1 MKYALSILMFIAL
14 AGCESHLS
22 PRETRTQNYSAF
34 VFSLYDNPR
43 PIAQSTPPTLPMKVA
58 VAQVGEIAPPQLM
71 LDHLRQRGELFAR
84 VEGIPGIFEELYCNN
99 NQGTGAL
106 NASERQQVRD
116 RVSRLQRL
124 AQDLG
129 MDYLF
134 IYGGSIDHYVRENPL
149 QVLDLT
155 IVGAFVVPS
164 REVRAIGKAA
174 GALID
179 VRSGAVVFITSADT
193 EKTGLASATNE
204 DGKQLK
210 VLQDTR
216 ESLHLRL
223 ADQLAARCKEV
234 ALTTAM
240 PLGN

>member
-14 AGCESHLS
+14 TGCESHLS

-34 VFSLYDNPR
+34 IFSLYDNPK
-43 PIAQSTPPTLPMKVA
+43 PIAPSGPPTVPMKVA
-58 VAQVGEIAPPQLM
+58 IAQVGEIAPPQLM

-84 VEGIPGIFEELYCNN
+84 VEGIPGLFEELYCNN
-99 NQGTGAL
+99 NQGTL

-124 AQDLG
+124 TQDLG

-149 QVLDLT
+149 QVFDWT
-155 IVGAFVVPS
+155 IVGAYVVPS

-179 VRSGAVVFITSADT
+179 ARSGAVVFITSADT
-193 EKTGLASATNE
+193 EKTGLASASTK
-204 DGKQLK
+204 DGKEMK
-210 VLQDTR
+210 VLEDTR

-223 ADQLAARCKEV
+223 ADQLSARCKEV
-234 ALTTAM
+234 ALTRAI
-240 PLGN
+240 PLGD

>member
-14 AGCESHLS
+14 TGCESHLS
-22 PRETRTQNYSAF
+22 PRESRTQNYSAF

-43 PIAQSTPPTLPMKVA
+43 PIAPAMPPTVPMKVA
-58 VAQVGEIAPPQLM
+58 IAQVGEIAPPQLM
-71 LDHLRQRGELFAR
+71 LDHLRQRGELFCR
-84 VEGIPGIFEELYCNN
+84 VEGIPGLFEELYCSN
-99 NQGTGAL
+99 NQGAL

-155 IVGAFVVPS
+155 ILGAFVVPS
-164 REVRAIGKAA
+164 REIRAIGKAA

-193 EKTGLASATNE
+193 EKTGFASATNE

-223 ADQLAARCKEV
+223 ADQLADRCKEV
-234 ALTTAM
+234 ALTRAM

>member
-1 MKYALSILMFIAL
+1 MKYALSILMLIAL
-14 AGCESHLS
+14 TGCESHLS

-34 VFSLYDNPR
+34 IFSLYDNPK
-43 PIAQSTPPTLPMKVA
+43 PIAQSTPKKLPMKVA
-58 VAQVGEIAPPQLM
+58 VAQVEKLAPPQLM
-71 LDHLRQRGELFAR
+71 LDRLRQRGELFAR
-84 VEGIPGIFEELYCNN
+84 VEGIPGLFEELYCNN
-99 NQGTGAL
+99 NQGTL

-149 QVLDLT
+149 QVFDLT
-155 IVGAFVVPS
+155 IIGAFVVPS

-174 GALID
+174 GALLD
-179 VRSGAVVFITSADT
+179 APRGAVVLITSPHT
-193 EKTGLASATNE
+193 QKTGLASATNE
-204 DGKQLK
+204 DGKQMK
-210 VLQDTR
+210 VLEDTR

-223 ADQLAARCKEV
+223 ADQLTSTCREV
-234 ALTTAM
+234 ALTKAM
-240 PLGN
+240 PLGD

>member
-1 MKYALSILMFIAL
+1 
-14 AGCESHLS
+14 
-22 PRETRTQNYSAF
+22 
-34 VFSLYDNPR
+34 
-43 PIAQSTPPTLPMKVA
+43 MKVA
-58 VAQVGEIAPPQLM
+58 IAQVGEIAPPQLM
-71 LDHLRQRGELFAR
+71 LDHLRQRDELFAR
-84 VEGIPGIFEELYCNN
+84 VEGIPGLFEELYCSN
-99 NQGTGAL
+99 NQGAL

-164 REVRAIGKAA
+164 REIRAIGKAA

-179 VRSGAVVFITSADT
+179 VRSGAVVFITSADA

-234 ALTTAM
+234 ALTRAM

>member
-1 MKYALSILMFIAL
+1 MKYALLILMLFVI
-14 AGCESHLS
+14 AGCGSHLS

-34 VFSLYDNPR
+34 ILSLYENPR
-43 PIAQSTPPTLPMKVA
+43 PAAQTTALTAPMKVA
-58 VAQVGEIAPPQLM
+58 VAQVGEIAPPQLL
-71 LDHLRQRGELFAR
+71 LDHLRQRGELFSR
-84 VEGIPGIFEELYCNN
+84 VEGIPGVFEELSDCN
-99 NQGTGAL
+99 NQGGLTPT
-106 NASERQQVRD
+106 ERQQVRD
-116 RVSRLQRL
+116 RVARLQRL
-124 AQDLG
+124 TQDLG

-155 IVGAFVVPS
+155 IIGAFVVPS

-193 EKTGLASATNE
+193 EKTGLASASTQ

-223 ADQLAARCKEV
+223 ADQLTTRCKEV
-234 ALTTAM
+234 ALTRAM

>member
-1 MKYALSILMFIAL
+1 MKYCLSILMLIAL
-14 AGCESHLS
+14 TGCESHLS

-43 PIAQSTPPTLPMKVA
+43 PLAQSTPPTIPIRVA

-71 LDHLRQRGELFAR
+71 LDRLRQRGELFAR
-84 VEGIPGIFEELYCNN
+84 VEGIPGLFEELYCNN
-99 NQGTGAL
+99 NQGPL

-155 IVGAFVVPS
+155 IVGAFIVPS

-179 VRSGAVVFITSADT
+179 ARSGAVVFITSADT
-193 EKTGLASATNE
+193 EKTGLASATSE
-204 DGKQLK
+204 DGKQMK
-210 VLQDTR
+210 VLEDTR

-223 ADQLAARCKEV
+223 ADQLAARCREV
-234 ALTTAM
+234 ALTKAM